1 MYPKLKVM
9 PATLTRPKKA
19 TKEKQLEV
27 FPLEELNNHIKKLVE
42 ESVLKNNSVSNSIT
56 TNNGM
61 RCLVSIKVKEDGS
74 LIVVGTEV
82 IKEKAPAKAK
92 AKAGL
97 AKPEPRVYN
106 EQQKEFRKML
116 LKGLKEMKAIRAGKM
131 KAGNLD
137 DLLNEL

>member
-1 MYPKLKVM
+1 M
-9 PATLTRPKKA
+9 PATLTRPKTAIRKA

-97 AKPEPRVYN
+97 AKPEPAVLSK
-106 EQQKEFRKML
+106 KEAAFKKKF
-116 LKGLKEMKAIRAGKM
+116 LKALQEAEDIRAGKI

>member
-1 MYPKLKVM
+1 MAYTITITSNSPQALAFV
-9 PATLTRPKKA
+9 
-19 TKEKQLEV
+19 KEA
-27 FPLEELNNHIKKLVE
+27 KKL
-42 ESVLKNNSVSNSIT
+42 NFA
-56 TNNGM
+56 
-61 RCLVSIKVKEDGS
+61 
-74 LIVVGTEV
+74 VVTKT
-82 IKEKAPAKAK
+82 KEKAPAKAK